1 MPAVI
6 FGMTCDVRKKKII
19 IKTKHKNAVWLD
31 KMVETTFQCQ
41 TCVGYLN
48 GSQVLRKLGWI
59 GGSQKH

>member
-6 FGMTCDVRKKKII
+6 FGMTCDVRKKKI
-19 IKTKHKNAVWLD
+19 KTKHKNAVWLN
-31 KMVETTFQCQ
+31 KMIETTFQCQ

-48 GSQVLRKLGWI
+48 GSQVLRKLAWI